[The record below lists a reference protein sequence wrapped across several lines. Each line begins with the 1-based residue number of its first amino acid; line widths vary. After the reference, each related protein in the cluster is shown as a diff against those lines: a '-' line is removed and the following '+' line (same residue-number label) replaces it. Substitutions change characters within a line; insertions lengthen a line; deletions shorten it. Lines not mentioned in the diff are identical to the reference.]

1 MNRSDHERLVAE
13 VLEDASEDGAWED
26 DPSPAA
32 LQHQPRLGAQVT
44 IRLEPELAKELRRI
58 AERRGVRY
66 TALVRQWLEE
76 RLREEGAM
84 SLPPPQVEIAVAGFT
99 DSTAVSK
106 GQTVTVHLA
115 GPGRLLVQPA

>member
-1 MNRSDHERLVAE
+1 MNRSDHERLIAE
-13 VLEDASEDGAWED
+13 VSEDASDESAWED

-32 LQHQPRLGAQVT
+32 QHQPRLGAQVT
-44 IRLEPELAKELRRI
+44 IRLEPELATELRRI

-76 RLREEGAM
+76 RLREEGTM
-84 SLPPPQVEIAVAGFT
+84 SLSPPQVEIAVAGFT

-106 GQTVTVHLA
+106 NQTVTIHIA
-115 GPGRLLVQPA
+115 GPGRLVAEPA

>member
-13 VLEDASEDGAWED
+13 ISEDASDDSAWED
-26 DPSPAA
+26 DPSPATP
-32 LQHQPRLGAQVT
+32 QHQPRLGAQVT

-84 SLPPPQVEIAVAGFT
+84 SLSAPHIEIAVAGFT
-99 DSTAVSK
+99 DSNAVSK
-106 GQTVTVHLA
+106 NQTVTLRLA
-115 GPGRLLVQPA
+115 GPGRLVPTLA